1 MANNSAQ
8 YDVRLA
14 FSADVAQARQQLK
27 SLQDELSKLS
37 TLKDINV
44 GTHLTKELEQ
54 ASLKAA
60 DLKVMLEKAT
70 DINTGKLNLTSFSN
84 QLTKNGESL
93 STYRKALSALGPQG
107 EEAFLQLTQSVITA
121 DAALTTGSKKLND
134 FKKTLA
140 NTVKWQISSNI
151 THGIVGEL
159 QTAYYYAKDL
169 DRALTD
175 IKIVTEDSAGSMAN
189 FAERANKA
197 AQALSTT
204 TKDYAQASLIYYQQ
218 GLNDKE
224 VEARTA
230 VTIKMANAAGESA
243 SKVSDQ
249 LTAVW
254 NNFYDGSKSLEYYA
268 DVMTKLG
275 AYTASS
281 TDEIS
286 AGIQK
291 FASVAN
297 TIGLSYEYATS
308 ALATLTAKT
317 RESADV
323 VGNALKTLFARIQ
336 GLSLG
341 ETLEDGTD
349 LNKYS
354 KALYKAGIDIKD
366 QNGELKDMN
375 SILDEMMDKWDGMSR
390 AQQVALAQTVAG
402 VRQYTQL
409 VNLMENKDYFRELV
423 GVAEN
428 SKGTLQLQADIY
440 AKSWEGARKRVQA
453 AAEGIYDSLIDE
465 EFFKD
470 VDNVVTVVLNGINA
484 TIKGL
489 GGVKGVV
496 SNISALILG
505 IYRKDITSGLNN
517 FGTMIQNMTP
527 KGRQII
533 EGRRQQALNEQQKL
547 FQDIYSNT
555 QDASS
560 PINIDDQARADNY
573 KNIYILS
580 QDIYNSAKNLTEEQK
595 KQASQ
600 YVDILNAMGQ
610 RKILAG
616 EILQKAKEETDI
628 QRVKFQNAIRNSEI
642 GRQNPGQAQ
651 ADINIQNTLFARR
664 NVALEHNKEISQIP
678 LFTEETIKDSQLVL
692 NTFEKII
699 QLNTEAD
706 IKDGSIL
713 NPKGN
718 TVSEYYKAN
727 TEALQSYL
735 STIKSGK
742 QDLKWV
748 NEKLDWAKGLS
759 KKRLYYSID
768 DINSKEGK
776 KKGLADKVGFDTQ
789 YKERLQNLSQSYNLD
804 PSYLNNVM
812 NSMDALT
819 QAQVNFEMENGNV
832 SKAMDL
838 FREQVQKMA
847 QPIPTTADA
856 IVALGSSI
864 ASLASFSNQVQ
875 GLFDVWS
882 NPDTSGLEK
891 IVSTLS
897 AIGIIL
903 PNLINLNNAINTI
916 QTVRTANK
924 AKEVVA
930 TAAETMATKANT
942 DAERKNA
949 EAKRAATLASQ
960 GKAAAEGVEA
970 ASEGA
975 SAVGKG
981 AAGAATGLSGLI
993 SAFNPLTAAILGVVV
1008 AITAVVAIQKQLKKE
1023 RAEAAEAARN
1033 QTEELQQE
1041 YEANEKLVQSY
1052 EDALNIYQ
1060 KTGEGK
1066 SDLISIGQQLID
1078 VYDIE
1083 NGTLLLLTGQYEKLA
1098 EAAREAAKAEAERLN
1113 IQAGITYNAQTDTN
1127 KDEIVGLN
1135 GNSGSG
1141 YRYGVTTN
1149 SNGISMR
1156 QEYLKQNP
1164 NDEWWISDTY
1174 DTREKAVNPE
1184 NFVKYYDQVVQGLAD
1199 FEAWAKDAGYKAEQ
1213 ISEATKGARQFLADN
1228 KTIYETNKNVNDTY
1242 RNSQLEVGYLS
1253 QGFSKI
1259 SSVSDFAE
1267 KQKNIANST
1276 GFTTEEVNAYLAQK
1290 TGLSDYAMLDNAVR
1304 QFAEAS
1310 GWNVDKLY
1318 SQLNEEQLK
1327 AVINLTPEIASHD
1340 IDGLI
1345 KQIEDY
1351 NKTHP
1356 VDISLSLKNAK
1367 KDLKDE
1373 MSDKD
1378 WKTFWEDTTDIT
1390 WGSNGIV
1397 NQQTFQNMLPEQ
1409 RTAYLNKLSQE
1420 NYTNFTPEAIQNR
1433 YQDQKA
1439 IYENNIQNSQQNKK
1453 DEIDKLYNPRNDANI
1468 DAAYNTY
1475 EDYLNKLEEIKDVSP
1490 EFYES
1495 AMSQI
1500 KGAQNGLISFGQA
1513 ADNIANIR
1521 SGDNDILGDKFTR
1534 QDALNLGKFS
1544 KEDYDAIKKY
1554 NEDKLA
1560 IETKYDELTKE
1571 EQEKLKE
1578 SQRQAAQDIRDY
1590 WTQSSNTITQL
1601 SKSDLNIGDIIQP
1614 EQYDILK
1621 TLGVDMDKYFIQMED
1636 GTYKLVTAAEE
1647 FNRTL
1652 GELSIEHA
1660 YDDVDTLLEGIYG
1673 AANPGNNEIRRQAQL
1688 EKANRYLGYSQEQLE
1703 NIGIN
1708 AKRNYIESMGL
1719 NPDDYTDNLEQGV
1732 LDAAQKFVDY
1742 INNAEYRIDTT
1753 VNNSGSM
1760 AEFDQNAEKASE
1772 QDSEWAKDGKKYRA
1786 GLINYQANHGDGIG
1800 RQEAI
1805 DLKQAEEDKQQAEDN
1820 LANQA
1825 PTDADIEAAR
1835 QKKEA
1840 AAENAIENGQG
1851 NKDQELIQANKE
1863 YNNLLEKR
1871 KQAEEDVK
1879 KADENLAKSTDALNK
1894 KMRQKDFA
1902 EAAKDIQGFVK
1913 TLKTAKEGSDEY
1925 EKAMSDTAK
1934 SMEKAFGKTVTNEF
1948 VKNNKKLIETM
1959 VNPNATLEQRQSATN
1974 TLNFKLQIDQETSK
1988 QEITNALQEMN
1999 AEINAE
2005 DYLTALNNITLDA
2018 EGHIKITGDNSSAIA
2033 ALGGVL
2039 QALAAMD
2046 APAATIGSLLNS
2058 ILGTDIELDAEG
2070 LEVLQELADALA
2082 SGDPE
2087 KIAGLS
2093 EEAQNLQ
2100 MKIFGSGDAPN
2111 QPRNMA
2117 TSTGGGGG
2125 SKSKKS
2131 AADIGK
2137 EIQDEKLKTYSKKR
2151 ELLEAKRDGANPEDS
2166 AKYIQEEIKLLEEE
2180 QDILEDQI
2188 KSWKK
2193 LLKLKVEEFNK
2204 KHPEFEIKLTD
2215 DGEIA
2220 NASELWGKV
2229 WAQYQKNLEDGMS
2242 EEDLNEWFTKI
2253 KDSLDGPMGIQQ
2265 NIDENVALIAQKEKE
2280 AAELELESITKAIDW
2295 KVKQIDFQ
2303 IKRLNYYQEKLLK
2316 QAHGNKQTIE
2326 AMLEG
2331 FAYQEQEMLQLFDK
2345 GATLRQGIDQLNA
2358 AKAKYPGYE
2367 QMFDEQIL
2375 EYQSDLIDVNEAIL
2389 DLRNDIEDLVQN
2401 VLDLALDE
2409 IDKQIE
2415 RLDTYTSMLDHLN
2428 NIIDLSGRSMLDM
2441 GLKTQIGATKVE
2453 TMLGKMKSLK
2463 AQMDGLT
2470 KATKEAQAALADRQ
2484 ADGDTSSV
2492 KFWENQVEVLK
2503 QETEKASD
2511 EFLAS
2516 WEETLEAAQ
2525 DLFEMRVEMAV
2536 NILSNALSPF
2546 ETLEDFQDKY
2556 EKAKTINEQY
2566 LDDAERLYELNKL
2579 NRQLNLQL
2587 ADANDLLA
2595 KQKLKD
2601 IQQEIHDLQADGVQM
2616 SQYDL
2621 EYLQKKYDLQLAEIA
2636 LMEQQNSKTSMRLV
2650 RDAAGNWTYAYDAD
2664 EEKIEDA
2671 TQKYEDAVHELG
2683 QLSKDYINDVSEQLI
2698 QNQIDFKEALQDL
2711 DKNSADYSNQLLSLQ
2726 EYYVE
2731 RQRYL
2736 LDELNKGVVNSGLTF
2751 HDTLYGQMTDLYDY
2765 NDAYMQFVNN
2775 SNTTITELQTNYKD
2789 WQKVVE
2795 TAMGVAGTS
2804 WDNFGTDMGGTLDSL
2819 EEHIQ
2824 KLCDEIE
2831 KLVNVLMGYISQS
2844 IGMVL
2849 DWEQKYSKRTDEE
2862 LAKNEAYIDGN
2873 FVGGGGGGSYG
2884 NVDMRTDF
2892 TALLQRW
2899 EAGDRNLTNWDG
2911 SKTYTSAAE
2920 IAADLQAKLDAVKQG
2935 EKIQYQGSGENFS
2948 SEDQQDVVDKFL
2960 KGYYSNGGNYGSNSY
2975 PNTYSN
2981 NIVDKAANYLGTKY
2995 TYGGKNASTGLDCS
3009 GLVYKALNDAG
3020 VNVPALTAEGYKQMS
3035 KSISSTNIKPGDLV
3049 FFGANGVADHVGIY
3063 MGNGQMIN
3071 ATGTKT
3077 QITSIDSKKAGLIGY
3092 GRIGNSNTLPSADS
3106 VIQKFLSG
3114 GYGGAASGAYTGDW
3128 GPGQGI
3134 GIDNGKI
3141 IKVHPK
3147 ELILNKSDTRNIL
3160 RAVDIVRNMNDW
3172 VDKQVQQMSNISSSK
3187 LDSLFNSAIPRYETQ
3202 PIKQEVTIQADFP
3215 GVTDHYEIEEALSN
3229 LSNNAAQY
3237 ISANRS
3243 K

>member
-37 TLKDINV
+37 TLKDVSV
-44 GTHLTKELEQ
+44 GTRLTKELEQ

-121 DAALTTGSKKLND
+121 DAALTTGSKKLNE

-175 IKIVTEDSAGSMAN
+175 IKIVTEDSAGSMAD
-189 FAERANKA
+189 FAQKANKA
-197 AQALSTT
+197 AQSLSTT

-218 GLNDKE
+218 GLSDKE

-286 AGIQK
+286 EGIQK

-317 RESADV
+317 RESANV
-323 VGNALKTLFARIQ
+323 VGNSLKTLFARIQ

-354 KALYKAGIDIKD
+354 TALAKAGIDIKD
-366 QNGELKDMN
+366 QNGELRDMN
-375 SILDEMMDKWDGMSR
+375 SILDEMMNKWDGMSR

-409 VNLMENKDYFRELV
+409 INLMENKDYFKELV

-428 SKGTLQLQADIY
+428 SEGTLQIQADIF
-440 AKSWEGARKRVQA
+440 ADSWEGARKRVQA

-496 SNISALILG
+496 SNISALILN
-505 IYRKDITSGLNN
+505 IYKKDITSGLNN
-517 FGTMIQNMTP
+517 FGTMLKNLTP
-527 KGRQII
+527 QGQASI
-533 EGRRQQALNEQQKL
+533 EARRQEALEQQKKL
-547 FQDIYSNT
+547 YTGGITPSELNSWETASYQD
-555 QDASS
+555 DARYEKYTKLAEVEQQ
-560 PINIDDQARADNY
+560 ILNISKD
-573 KNIYILS
+573 
-580 QDIYNSAKNLTEEQK
+580 LTEEEK
-595 KQASQ
+595 KQAGL
-600 YVDILNAMGQ
+600 YLDILNAASDRKVLTSQQVDQAKEQYQTIASSLIHSLRLAGAGDRDVTEVIRKNNNYLNAASIAYSSNTISKVDEKSPFDTVLQSSKIKDIENLQKMINDLQNFNDFDFARFNEDAFIGIKTSLDELITKLKNGTATAKEFNKVLEDTGKFTMTAAFGQ
-610 RKILAG
+610 REQIDPKTGNITQSAIPGARQEVQEQMEIATVYTEATGPAQQLAQATQGLNVAMERQIKTSNEVKASEEGTTEAVKKLGNSTVEASDKIVAFSTSAMNIAGIFNSLQGVVNIWSNDNLSGWEKILG
-616 EILQKAKEETDI
+616 TLTSLGIL
-628 QRVKFQNAIRNSEI
+628 
-642 GRQNPGQAQ
+642 
-651 ADINIQNTLFARR
+651 
-664 NVALEHNKEISQIP
+664 
-678 LFTEETIKDSQLVL
+678 
-692 NTFEKII
+692 
-699 QLNTEAD
+699 
-706 IKDGSIL
+706 
-713 NPKGN
+713 
-718 TVSEYYKAN
+718 
-727 TEALQSYL
+727 
-735 STIKSGK
+735 
-742 QDLKWV
+742 
-748 NEKLDWAKGLS
+748 
-759 KKRLYYSID
+759 
-768 DINSKEGK
+768 
-776 KKGLADKVGFDTQ
+776 
-789 YKERLQNLSQSYNLD
+789 
-804 PSYLNNVM
+804 
-812 NSMDALT
+812 
-819 QAQVNFEMENGNV
+819 
-832 SKAMDL
+832 
-838 FREQVQKMA
+838 
-847 QPIPTTADA
+847 
-856 IVALGSSI
+856 
-864 ASLASFSNQVQ
+864 
-875 GLFDVWS
+875 
-882 NPDTSGLEK
+882 
-891 IVSTLS
+891 
-897 AIGIIL
+897 L
-903 PNLINLNNAINTI
+903 PNLVSLGKAMTIITQKITVAKTQEAAAHTLNGNAI
-916 QTVRTANK
+916 QAEGEQAKLANK
-924 AKEVVA
+924 NFSILGKSMSGISAAAGWISIALTALTLIISAVSAAIEEAKE
-930 TAAETMATKANT
+930 
-942 DAERKNA
+942 
-949 EAKRAATLASQ
+949 KRAEFAQTTKETYEQ
-960 GKAAAEGVEA
+960 
-970 ASEGA
+970 
-975 SAVGKG
+975 
-981 AAGAATGLSGLI
+981 T
-993 SAFNPLTAAILGVVV
+993 
-1008 AITAVVAIQKQLKKE
+1008 KQE
-1023 RAEAAEAARN
+1023 I
-1033 QTEELQQE
+1033 EE
-1041 YEANEKLVQSY
+1041 NEKLVTSY
-1052 EDALNIYQ
+1052 QELLETYK

-1066 SDLISIGQQLID
+1066 TDLVNTSIELID
-1078 VYDIE
+1078 VFDIE
-1083 NGTLLLLTGQYEKLA
+1083 NGSLLLLQGNYEELTKRILEAKQAKDTLA
-1098 EAAREAAKAEAERLN
+1098 IGEAKAAYFAANDTVKDELGSTFGSYWDIASENAGDNQGSRLQIAHIAGSDYDIMQQYLN
-1113 IQAGITYNAQTDTN
+1113 SVEGSSNWTVKNFQGNGAFDIANVIDFYDNANTNMQQFSEWAQKETSNGGLGWSEEQVNEYLEESRTSLASMKTLVDGWKDIQNDTN
-1127 KDEIVGLN
+1127 LAILNASMNEYDETKVKDLP
-1135 GNSGSG
+1135 S
-1141 YRYGVTTN
+1141 
-1149 SNGISMR
+1149 
-1156 QEYLKQNP
+1156 YLKQ
-1164 NDEWWISDTY
+1164 
-1174 DTREKAVNPE
+1174 REVFTN
-1184 NFVKYYDQVVQGLAD
+1184 Q
-1199 FEAWAKDAGYKAEQ
+1199 KD
-1213 ISEATKGARQFLADN
+1213 D
-1228 KTIYETNKNVNDTY
+1228 
-1242 RNSQLEVGYLS
+1242 LEVGYTSNPDEIITSFL
-1253 QGFSKI
+1253 GTNSK
-1259 SSVSDFAE
+1259 
-1267 KQKNIANST
+1267 T
-1276 GFTTEEVNAYLAQK
+1276 
-1290 TGLSDYAMLDNAVR
+1290 SDYETLLNGLQSWYDQYSSFLPN
-1304 QFAEAS
+1304 FEEIINS
-1310 GWNVDKLY
+1310 GLTD
-1318 SQLNEEQLK
+1318 EELK
-1327 AVINLTPEIASHD
+1327 VLVN
-1340 IDGLI
+1340 IDPRITGGSLEDLQN
-1345 KQIEDY
+1345 QIQKY
-1351 NKTHP
+1351 LKTHP
-1356 VDISLSLKNAK
+1356 VDISADIKAGKKALKE
-1367 KDLKDE
+1367 D
-1373 MSDKD
+1373 MSGKND
-1378 WKTFWEDTTDIT
+1378 WKDFWEATSNIT
-1390 WGSNGIV
+1390 WGKNGIV
-1397 NQQTFQNMLPEQ
+1397 SQADFQGMQYGQQQKYLNELYSQNAQTFSPEERIARATEENAELEQQINNLKGLSDEQVTELQRGNLTEKQNQAYDDFSNYETQINNLLEAYKNSDNYGKYNDSSWYEDMLFSN
-1409 RTAYLNKLSQE
+1409 TAFNNPGMYDNWINTLIARIGG
-1420 NYTNFTPEAIQNR
+1420 TPENFI
-1433 YQDQKA
+1433 KPEVTT
-1439 IYENNIQNSQQNKK
+1439 ENSLIEGRDTK
-1453 DEIDKLYNPRNDANI
+1453 RN
-1468 DAAYNTY
+1468 
-1475 EDYLNKLEEIKDVSP
+1475 LE
-1490 EFYES
+1490 
-1495 AMSQI
+1495 
-1500 KGAQNGLISFGQA
+1500 N
-1513 ADNIANIR
+1513 
-1521 SGDNDILGDKFTR
+1521 
-1534 QDALNLGKFS
+1534 
-1544 KEDYDAIKKY
+1544 
-1554 NEDKLA
+1554 
-1560 IETKYDELTKE
+1560 
-1571 EQEKLKE
+1571 
-1578 SQRQAAQDIRDY
+1578 QRQGFQED
-1590 WTQSSNTITQL
+1590 NITQL
-1601 SKSDLNIGDIIQP
+1601 EKEQAENTRELQNALIDYNTEISRTIQNLANTDLKIGDIIQP
-1614 EQYDILK
+1614 EQVEALK
-1621 TLGVDMDKYFIQMED
+1621 AIGINLDDYFIPMED
-1636 GTYKLVTAAEE
+1636 GTYKLITAAEE
-1647 FNRTL
+1647 FNRIVGKASIQNAYNGADIIIQNLQDSGHFLKTN
-1652 GELSIEHA
+1652 GLS
-1660 YDDVDTLLEGIYG
+1660 DK
-1673 AANPGNNEIRRQAQL
+1673 EIREQARVQA
-1688 EKANRYLGYSQEQLE
+1688 ED
-1703 NIGIN
+1703 II
-1708 AKRNYIESMGL
+1708 
-1719 NPDDYTDNLEQGV
+1719 DNQGQTNWSEERKQAY
-1732 LDAAQKFVDY
+1732 LDAAKVDSTQFDS
-1742 INNAEYRIDTT
+1742 ID
-1753 VNNSGSM
+1753 
-1760 AEFDQNAEKASE
+1760 
-1772 QDSEWAKDGKKYRA
+1772 
-1786 GLINYQANHGDGIG
+1786 
-1800 RQEAI
+1800 EAMV
-1805 DLKQAEEDKQQAEDN
+1805 
-1820 LANQA
+1820 
-1825 PTDADIEAAR
+1825 EAAQR
-1835 QKKEA
+1835 LKKE
-1840 AAENAIENGQG
+1840 IENGDYIIDVTIK
-1851 NKDQELIQANKE
+1851 NANSMSEL
-1863 YNNLLEKR
+1863 
-1871 KQAEEDVK
+1871 
-1879 KADENLAKSTDALNK
+1879 ENLAKEAGWNKTDKEYTDAILNYQAENGNSLGRDEAIAVQRDSQNKQAADEALAEAQKQENKAREAVYNATGNDSRGIPNRVLAEEELEKAINKRVEAETKVKEADDKLANSTETLSK
-1894 KMRQKDFA
+1894 KMKKVDFTETVKNLKEYA
-1902 EAAKDIQGFVK
+1902 DKLKSAGKGTEEYEQSLNGMAEELQNAFGGNFDAEIVKKHQNLINKLINGTAQARRDAAAQLSIIGQDSKFKTNMEQAFEGAEEEVQTKVNEITSAFSTMTNGLSFNVDGSITMDSQQAIAQVGALIGQMDNLEAAA
-1913 TLKTAKEGSDEY
+1913 TLGGSFLRALLDSNIEFD
-1925 EKAMSDTAK
+1925 AS
-1934 SMEKAFGKTVTNEF
+1934 SMEKLENMLIVFAKVQNGENVDVSE
-1948 VKNNKKLIETM
+1948 VKN
-1959 VNPNATLEQRQSATN
+1959 A
-1974 TLNFKLQIDQETSK
+1974 FKDL
-1988 QEITNALQEMN
+1988 
-1999 AEINAE
+1999 
-2005 DYLTALNNITLDA
+2005 
-2018 EGHIKITGDNSSAIA
+2018 GD
-2033 ALGGVL
+2033 
-2039 QALAAMD
+2039 
-2046 APAATIGSLLNS
+2046 IGLF
-2058 ILGTDIELDAEG
+2058 
-2070 LEVLQELADALA
+2070 A
-2082 SGDPE
+2082 SGKAIDVP
-2087 KIAGLS
+2087 
-2093 EEAQNLQ
+2093 
-2100 MKIFGSGDAPN
+2100 PY
-2111 QPRNMA
+2111 NMA
-2117 TSTGGGGG
+2117 NKSGGGG

-2137 EIQDEKLKTYSKKR
+2137 EIQDEKLKTYEKKR
-2151 ELLEAKRDGANPEDS
+2151 ELLEAKRDGANPEDA
-2166 AKYIQEEIKLLEEE
+2166 AKYIQEEIDLLKEE

-2188 KSWKK
+2188 KSWKE
-2193 LLKLKVEEFNK
+2193 LLKVKVQEFNK
-2204 KHPEFEIKLTD
+2204 EHPEFEIKLTD

-2220 NASELWGKV
+2220 NASELWGQV

-2242 EEDLNEWFTKI
+2242 EEELNEWFTKI
-2253 KDSLDGPMGIQQ
+2253 KDALDGPMGIQQ

-2280 AAELELESITKAIDW
+2280 QAELELESITKAIDW

-2345 GATLRQGIDQLNA
+2345 GATLRDGIDQLVA

-2453 TMLGKMKSLK
+2453 TMLGKMKALK

-2470 KATKEAQAALADRQ
+2470 KATKEAEAALADRQ

-2503 QETEKASD
+2503 QETEKASE

-2536 NILSNALSPF
+2536 AVLSNALSPF

-2556 EKAKTINEQY
+2556 EKAKTINEEY

-2595 KQKLKD
+2595 KQKLRD
-2601 IQQEIHDLQADGVQM
+2601 LQQEIHDLQADGVQM

-2671 TQKYEDAVHELG
+2671 TQKYEDAVHELD

-2736 LDELNKGVVNSGLTF
+2736 LDELNKGVVNSGQTF

-2765 NDAYMQFVNN
+2765 NDAYMLFVNN
-2775 SNTTITELQTNYKD
+2775 SNATITELQTNYKD

-2795 TAMGVAGTS
+2795 TAMSVAGTS

-2831 KLVNVLMGYISQS
+2831 ELVNVLMGYISQS

-2849 DWEQKYSKRTDEE
+2849 DWEQKYSKRTDQE
-2862 LAKNEAYIDGN
+2862 LAANESYIDGN
-2873 FVGGGGGGSYG
+2873 FIGSSSGGGSS
-2884 NVDMRTDF
+2884 NVDMQTDF
-2892 TALLQRW
+2892 TALIQRW
-2899 EAGDRNLTNWDG
+2899 MAGERDLTNWDN
-2911 SKTYTSAAE
+2911 SKTYNSLEE
-2920 IAADLQAKLDAVKQG
+2920 IKADLGKKLDAFENG
-2935 EKIQYQGSGENFS
+2935 EEILFQGSGESFD
-2948 SEDQQDVVDKFL
+2948 EDAYQTVYDHFY
-2960 KGYYSNGGNYGSNSY
+2960 KGYGTNGGRYGSLSY
-2975 PNTYSN
+2975 PNTFSN
-2981 NIVDKAANYLGTKY
+2981 SIVDKAANYLGTKY
-2995 TYGGKNASTGLDCS
+2995 TYGGKDASTGLDCS

-3020 VNVPALTAEGYKQMS
+3020 VNVPILTAEGYKQMA
-3035 KSISSTNIKPGDLV
+3035 KSISSANIKPGDLV

-3092 GRIGNSNTLPSADS
+3092 GRIGNSYSSSDTAALMDRLG
-3106 VIQKFLSG
+3106 LSRR
-3114 GYGGAASGAYTGDW
+3114 GGAASGAYTGDW

-3172 VDKQVQQMSNISSSK
+3172 VDKQVQQLSNLSSSK
-3187 LDSLFNSAIPRYETQ
+3187 LDSLYNSAIPRYDTQ

-3237 ISANRS
+3237 ISANKS

>member
-37 TLKDINV
+37 TLKDVNV
-44 GTHLTKELEQ
+44 GTRLTKELEQ

-121 DAALTTGSKKLND
+121 DAALTTGSKKLNE

-189 FAERANKA
+189 FAEKANKA

-286 AGIQK
+286 EGIQK

-317 RESADV
+317 RESANT
-323 VGNALKTLFARIQ
+323 VGNSLKTLFARIQ
-336 GLSLG
+336 GLTLG

-354 KALYKAGIDIKD
+354 KALEKVGINIKD
-366 QNGELKDMN
+366 QQGELKDMN
-375 SILDEMMDKWDGMSR
+375 TILDEMMNKWDSLSR
-390 AQQVALAQTVAG
+390 AEQVALAQTVGG

-409 VNLMENKDYFRELV
+409 VNLMENKDYFKELV
-423 GVAEN
+423 GVAKN
-428 SKGTLQLQADIY
+428 SEGTLNEQANIFAD
-440 AKSWEGARKRVQA
+440 SWEGARKRVQA

-470 VDNVVTVVLNGINA
+470 VDNIVTVVLNGINA

-489 GGVKGVV
+489 GGVQGVL
-496 SNISALILG
+496 SNIGALITTV
-505 IYRKDITSGLNN
+505 YRKEISQGLNT
-517 FGTMIQNMTP
+517 FGDMIMNLTP
-527 KGRQII
+527 KGKAVIQM
-533 EGRRQQALNEQQKL
+533 RRQDALNQQKKVYENFSEIGENSSTPWNPSSYQNNARYEKYANIAQVEQQIL
-547 FQDIYSNT
+547 DIS
-555 QDASS
+555 
-560 PINIDDQARADNY
+560 
-573 KNIYILS
+573 
-580 QDIYNSAKNLTEEQK
+580 KNLTEEEK
-595 KQASQ
+595 KQASN
-600 YVDILNAMGQ
+600 YIDILNAMQ
-610 RKILAG
+610 ERKVLAG
-616 EILQKAKEETDI
+616 QQLDQSRDQFRESELNLA
-628 QRVKFQNAIRNSEI
+628 FAMRNNSGNRSYDQVTE
-642 GRQNPGQAQ
+642 
-651 ADINIQNTLFARR
+651 DINRVSQAGTVFE
-664 NVALEHNKEISQIP
+664 NVAQINN
-678 LFTEETIKDSQLVL
+678 LAKTTLGVRTGENFNQENQQSRIKDV
-692 NTFEKII
+692 
-699 QLNTEAD
+699 D
-706 IKDGSIL
+706 
-713 NPKGN
+713 
-718 TVSEYYKAN
+718 
-727 TEALQSYL
+727 
-735 STIKSGK
+735 
-742 QDLKWV
+742 
-748 NEKLDWAKGLS
+748 KL
-759 KKRLYYSID
+759 
-768 DINSKEGK
+768 
-776 KKGLADKVGFDTQ
+776 
-789 YKERLQNLSQSYNLD
+789 
-804 PSYLNNVM
+804 
-812 NSMDALT
+812 
-819 QAQVNFEMENGNV
+819 
-832 SKAMDL
+832 
-838 FREQVQKMA
+838 
-847 QPIPTTADA
+847 
-856 IVALGSSI
+856 I
-864 ASLASFSNQVQ
+864 ASLKELESLGKNNNFNFLNKNNTGQIRELNKLLEDLQKIKKALDEGKVSAEDYNKA
-875 GLFDVWS
+875 
-882 NPDTSGLEK
+882 LEK
-891 IVSTLS
+891 IKGFTTKALNGEDTKDKNGQTHVAGAAEQYNNELIKVNQGYENVGQQVDNAAANANNFVAQLLKIQQEAKNAENQLELMKNAINEFNTRAATTGEIITSVSTSLMSFS
-897 AIGIIL
+897 AIANGFQGISSVITNDNLSGWEKVLGFINSGVMIL
-903 PNLINLNNAINTI
+903 PNFINLYNQLTKVIKSKTISQQAENLISNLTNNNTDKEIKGIAGKIVVKIQERMAHQGNTGAMIAETVAATSLQAVTAGLTLGITLLAAGIGLATQAHKNHIEKLNEAAEKSRGYSETLKSEVDANKELINKYNELLETYQKSDKGKSELRETTLELCQSLGIEDAALLTLQEEYEALTSKIKE
-916 QTVRTANK
+916 ANK
-924 AKEVVA
+924 AKTESSLYATQQAIKDTYHAGVSEDSYNKYIVGQGAFKVYSGSKNKQTQSFEKELLSENPEVIGWDDMTRISNSQDFVNLY
-930 TAAETMATKANT
+930 EKANQMYQLSLEKASKESINT
-942 DAERKNA
+942 DDISYIKKLNNFLTDTKDFYENIKGLFNTEDNLILDVAWNEIDTDKI
-949 EAKRAATLASQ
+949 ETLKEYATFLKEFKQNTSDLNTDDP
-960 GKAAAEGVEA
+960 E
-970 ASEGA
+970 
-975 SAVGKG
+975 
-981 AAGAATGLSGLI
+981 GLI
-993 SAFNPLTAAILGVVV
+993 NNYLF
-1008 AITAVVAIQKQLKKE
+1008 
-1023 RAEAAEAARN
+1023 
-1033 QTEELQQE
+1033 
-1041 YEANEKLVQSY
+1041 
-1052 EDALNIYQ
+1052 
-1060 KTGEGK
+1060 GK
-1066 SDLISIGQQLID
+1066 D
-1078 VYDIE
+1078 
-1083 NGTLLLLTGQYEKLA
+1083 
-1098 EAAREAAKAEAERLN
+1098 
-1113 IQAGITYNAQTDTN
+1113 GI
-1127 KDEIVGLN
+1127 
-1135 GNSGSG
+1135 
-1141 YRYGVTTN
+1141 
-1149 SNGISMR
+1149 
-1156 QEYLKQNP
+1156 
-1164 NDEWWISDTY
+1164 
-1174 DTREKAVNPE
+1174 
-1184 NFVKYYDQVVQGLAD
+1184 
-1199 FEAWAKDAGYKAEQ
+1199 
-1213 ISEATKGARQFLADN
+1213 
-1228 KTIYETNKNVNDTY
+1228 
-1242 RNSQLEVGYLS
+1242 
-1253 QGFSKI
+1253 
-1259 SSVSDFAE
+1259 SDFATQYAALTEWLKNTNFKSVITPEDIINNFSEEDIELLLKLRTEAVGIITGDNWQSALNDLLNLSQKIIDNKPLKFNVSLAKTAKE
-1267 KQKNIANST
+1267 KLKKDMDTADWTKYFKEVKIPWGTEDWVSQH
-1276 GFTTEEVNAYLAQK
+1276 GFQSMTDNQRQQYLAQK
-1290 TGLSDYAMLDNAVR
+1290 QVEEEQQNYQNIKNKDN
-1304 QFAEAS
+1304 
-1310 GWNVDKLY
+1310 WVDTQSAIYDELITKN
-1318 SQLNEEQLK
+1318 SEQLK
-1327 AVINLTPEIASHD
+1327 QLESQAPTEERLEQAQAVIDNEQMRQSHLD
-1340 IDGLI
+1340 
-1345 KQIEDY
+1345 
-1351 NKTHP
+1351 
-1356 VDISLSLKNAK
+1356 SLNVAQTMF
-1367 KDLKDE
+1367 D
-1373 MSDKD
+1373 
-1378 WKTFWEDTTDIT
+1378 
-1390 WGSNGIV
+1390 GIV
-1397 NQQTFQNMLPEQ
+1397 EQLGLENENDIYEALNGEQPSLELVNAYNILQSQKALVARDNQKLADAQNTLD
-1409 RTAYLNKLSQE
+1409 LSE
-1420 NYTNFTPEAIQNR
+1420 NY
-1433 YQDQKA
+1433 DQMIA
-1439 IYENNIQNSQQNKK
+1439 DLEQYGDSLASEK
-1453 DEIDKLYNPRNDANI
+1453 DNLE
-1468 DAAYNTY
+1468 NTY
-1475 EDYLNKLEEIKDVSP
+1475 NSIIQDFENSRSQVLSELNLQDLDIGDTI
-1490 EFYES
+1490 S
-1495 AMSQI
+1495 ASAYSTLQ
-1500 KGAQNGLISFGQA
+1500 SFGIHV
-1513 ADNIANIR
+1513 DEY
-1521 SGDNDILGDKFTR
+1521 
-1534 QDALNLGKFS
+1534 FS
-1544 KEDYDAIKKY
+1544 E
-1554 NEDKLA
+1554 
-1560 IETKYDELTKE
+1560 
-1571 EQEKLKE
+1571 
-1578 SQRQAAQDIRDY
+1578 
-1590 WTQSSNTITQL
+1590 
-1601 SKSDLNIGDIIQP
+1601 
-1614 EQYDILK
+1614 
-1621 TLGVDMDKYFIQMED
+1621 MDD
-1636 GTYKLVTAAEE
+1636 GTYKLIAKAQEL
-1647 FNRTL
+1647 NKIL
-1652 GELSIEHA
+1652 GVESIENA
-1660 YDDVDTLLEGIYG
+1660 YNAADNFANFIKEANGWKFFEGKELRDTISNSADFVINNGVPEGWKDNYKKSWIRAAGLNVEEYNDKLDEGVVEAAKHYQELINNGNYQIDVTVLNSDNMLDL
-1673 AANPGNNEIRRQAQL
+1673 N
-1688 EKANRYLGYSQEQLE
+1688 K
-1703 NIGIN
+1703 N
-1708 AKRNYIESMGL
+1708 AK
-1719 NPDDYTDNLEQGV
+1719 
-1732 LDAAQKFVDY
+1732 AAG
-1742 INNAEYRIDTT
+1742 IDTT
-1753 VNNSGSM
+1753 DKRYTDAMVNM
-1760 AEFDQNAEKASE
+1760 ASE
-1772 QDSEWAKDGKKYRA
+1772 AGIEYDATVTAVIDAQSKYDEAINEYGEDSE
-1786 GLINYQANHGDGIG
+1786 
-1800 RQEAI
+1800 
-1805 DLKQAEEDKQQAEDN
+1805 
-1820 LANQA
+1820 LA
-1825 PTDADIEAAR
+1825 
-1835 QKKEA
+1835 
-1840 AAENAIENGQG
+1840 
-1851 NKDQELIQANKE
+1851 
-1863 YNNLLEKR
+1863 
-1871 KQAEEDVK
+1871 K
-1879 KADENLAKSTDALNK
+1879 KATEDLGKAQENLAKNIRT
-1894 KMRQKDFA
+1894 
-1902 EAAKDIQGFVK
+1902 IQFYKATEDLANYMK
-1913 TLKTAKEGSDEY
+1913 TLKTTKDNT
-1925 EKAMSDTAK
+1925 EKMTTATK
-1934 SMEKAFGKTVTNEF
+1934 AAEAISKAFGKTVNSSF
-1948 VKNNKKLIETM
+1948 VLDKENQKLIDKLINGTQKQRNEAAYKIDLKINNTEFTND
-1959 VNPNATLEQRQSATN
+1959 VEDAIEDASGKAGEEINKSFATQFEQVDLSQSITNGMEQGVQTGADAVRATINSLNGLTFN
-1974 TLNFKLQIDQETSK
+1974 TDGSINMDNTSAV
-1988 QEITNALQEMN
+1988 NALQG
-1999 AEINAE
+1999 
-2005 DYLTALNNITLDA
+2005 LQTALGNTTGEAGPLAGILSSILQTSMTLDSSQIQTLVDFLTDLFNA
-2018 EGHIKITGDNSSAIA
+2018 LQGDTSALENIASQGASQLTNAGIDITGMGPGENEWTNIA
-2033 ALGGVL
+2033 TKG
-2039 QALAAMD
+2039 
-2046 APAATIGSLLNS
+2046 PS
-2058 ILGTDIELDAEG
+2058 
-2070 LEVLQELADALA
+2070 
-2082 SGDPE
+2082 
-2087 KIAGLS
+2087 
-2093 EEAQNLQ
+2093 
-2100 MKIFGSGDAPN
+2100 
-2111 QPRNMA
+2111 
-2117 TSTGGGGG
+2117 GGGGG
-2125 SKSKKS
+2125 SSSKKS
-2131 AADIGK
+2131 TADIGK
-2137 EIQDEKLKTYSKKR
+2137 EIQDELLKTKEKKR
-2151 ELLEAKRDGANPEDS
+2151 DRLEALREGANPEDS

-2204 KHPEFEIKLTD
+2204 EHPEFEIKLTD

-2229 WAQYQKNLEDGMS
+2229 WAQYEKNLEDGMS

-2280 AAELELESITKAIDW
+2280 AAELELEAITKQIDW

-2463 AQMDGLT
+2463 GQMDGLT

-2566 LDDAERLYELNKL
+2566 LDDADRLYELNKL

-2595 KQKLKD
+2595 KQKLRD

-2683 QLSKDYINDVSEQLI
+2683 SLSKDYINDVSEQLI

-2736 LDELNKGVVNSGLTF
+2736 LDELNKGVTNSGLTF

-2775 SNTTITELQTNYKD
+2775 SNTTISELQTNYKD

-2831 KLVNVLMGYISQS
+2831 ELVDVLMQYISQS

-2862 LAKNEAYIDGN
+2862 LAKNEQYIDGN
-2873 FVGGGGGGSYG
+2873 FGSGGGLSGSSI
-2884 NVDMRTDF
+2884 DMRTDWNRV
-2892 TALLQRW
+2892 L
-2899 EAGDRNLTNWDG
+2899 
-2911 SKTYTSAAE
+2911 AE
-2920 IAADLQAKLDAVKQG
+2920 IAANGSAKDAYDNEYTKADIDAIFAKRQEKLDAMADGVKA
-2935 EKIQYQGSGENFS
+2935 EYEGSGEKFS
-2948 SEDQQDVVDKFL
+2948 DEDQANTVNNRQNPTIADEIYK
-2960 KGYYSNGGNYGSNSY
+2960 KYGS
-2975 PNTYSN
+2975 
-2981 NIVDKAANYLGTKY
+2981 
-2995 TYGGKNASTGLDCS
+2995 
-3009 GLVYKALNDAG
+3009 
-3020 VNVPALTAEGYKQMS
+3020 
-3035 KSISSTNIKPGDLV
+3035 
-3049 FFGANGVADHVGIY
+3049 
-3063 MGNGQMIN
+3063 
-3071 ATGTKT
+3071 
-3077 QITSIDSKKAGLIGY
+3077 
-3092 GRIGNSNTLPSADS
+3092 
-3106 VIQKFLSG
+3106 
-3114 GYGGAASGAYTGDW
+3114 GAASGAYTGNW
-3128 GPGQGI
+3128 GKGQGF
-3134 GIDNGKI
+3134 GPDNGKI

-3147 ELILNKSDTRNIL
+3147 ELILNQKDTSNIL

-3172 VDKQVQQMSNISSSK
+3172 VDKQVQSMVDFGQAK
-3187 LDSLFNSAIPRYETQ
+3187 LGSLIDKTTPPVYETQ

-3237 ISANRS
+3237 ISANKS